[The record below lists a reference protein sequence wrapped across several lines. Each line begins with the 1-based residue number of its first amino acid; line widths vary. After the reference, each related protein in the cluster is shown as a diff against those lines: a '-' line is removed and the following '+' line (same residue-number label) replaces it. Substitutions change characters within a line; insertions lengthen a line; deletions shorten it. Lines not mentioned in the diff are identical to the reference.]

1 MKNRNVN
8 GQANGNGA
16 RKPVDIE
23 KMLQWCYGYELLK
36 NRYLLPPGV
45 LKTIYGRVERFAEL
59 GTYVDG
65 DQPWLPAALGPPHL
79 DALRLDAAVRS
90 LEGGEID
97 CVANAEVLAG
107 DLLVLFE
114 ATRPQTLVVYDNL
127 DALIITHAS
136 MQTRP
141 SWEEDA
147 PVPTAIKNYNGTR
160 AIIGQRYGGGRYE
173 EGAYCPLVYEPSAT
187 AIVRSRATYAIW
199 HSALCD
205 LADQLEPV
213 LSDHHALPPA
223 ATAEPWVTGAEAG
236 EVVYEGGRLRAS
248 RQWLQPRGRDGGT
261 ARHAFLGTVR
271 E

>member
-1 MKNRNVN
+1 MTMN
-8 GQANGNGA
+8 GNGHANGNGA

-160 AIIGQRYGGGRYE
+160 AIIGQ
-173 EGAYCPLVYEPSAT
+173 
-187 AIVRSRATYAIW
+187 
-199 HSALCD
+199 
-205 LADQLEPV
+205 
-213 LSDHHALPPA
+213 
-223 ATAEPWVTGAEAG
+223 
-236 EVVYEGGRLRAS
+236 
-248 RQWLQPRGRDGGT
+248 
-261 ARHAFLGTVR
+261 
-271 E
+271 